1 MKKKSAILTR
11 PHFVKKKSKPAII
24 LKNRYGFEQAFHQ
37 ASTQLGVKIATIKFY
52 CMETNFIILISV
64 IGILKIQI
72 TTFFLVY

>member
-1 MKKKSAILTR
+1 M
-11 PHFVKKKSKPAII
+11 

-52 CMETNFIILISV
+52 GMETNFIILISV